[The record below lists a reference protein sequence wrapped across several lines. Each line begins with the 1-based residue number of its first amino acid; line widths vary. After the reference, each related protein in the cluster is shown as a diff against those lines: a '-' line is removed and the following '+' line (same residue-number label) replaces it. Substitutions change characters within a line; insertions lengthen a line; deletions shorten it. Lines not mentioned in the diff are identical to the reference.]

1 MDEKNLEFPGL
12 CQGMDYSDLAKVYK
26 RDRQKILTP
35 RRFSTILAS
44 EESAQALRHS
54 GSGSADP
61 CPGALHIL
69 VRHSDGEHG
78 FRQRD

>member
-44 EESAQALRHS
+44 ETA
-54 GSGSADP
+54 
-61 CPGALHIL
+61 
-69 VRHSDGEHG
+69 
-78 FRQRD
+78 